1 MEPNWLI
8 RSGKRGFPVVPL
20 SSKIFLPDGWLAAYE
35 KQPFLVTH
43 NLSGTERFSGSALE
57 QLAYRL
63 PPEQIELN
71 AGDVPVSLPPG
82 QAADPRTTAAEYL
95 ADMESHRVWVG
106 LLRLKDDPEYG
117 PMLAELLNPIGEML
131 LQIDPGMSRLNGF
144 IFVTSPRSVVPYHM
158 DPEHNF
164 LLQITGKKQFVIFD
178 KEDSELVNDELME
191 WFYTQQNRRL
201 TLPNSLAGRGRVINL
216 EPGQGL
222 HVPICAPHFVRTLDD
237 VSVSLSITYATPKWN
252 HRELVYRFNRGMRR
266 IGLQPQSPG
275 GRWDFLKGDSVTT
288 WKRFKRTLPG
298 REV

>member
-1 MEPNWLI
+1 M
-8 RSGKRGFPVVPL
+8 

-43 NLSGTERFSGSALE
+43 NLAGSDLFSRSAL
-57 QLAYRL
+57 QRLAYRL
-63 PPEQIELN
+63 APGQIELN

-82 QAADPRTTAAEYL
+82 QAADPRTTASEYL
-95 ADMESHRVWVG
+95 ADIESHRVWVG

-117 PMLAELLNPIGEML
+117 PMLAELLDPIGEML
-131 LQIDPGMSRLNGF
+131 WQVDPGMTRLNGF

-164 LLQITGKKQFVIFD
+164 LLQIAGRKQFVVFD
-178 KEDSELVNDELME
+178 KEDSEFVDEELLE
-191 WFYTQQNRRL
+191 WFYAQQNRRL
-201 TLPNSLAGRGRVINL
+201 TLPNDLTGRGRVIDL
-216 EPGQGL
+216 EPGMGL

-252 HRELVYRFNRGMRR
+252 RRELVYRFNRGMRR
-266 IGLQPQSPG
+266 IGLQPQPPG

-288 WKRFKRTLPG
+288 WKRLMGALPRRG
-298 REV
+298 V